1 MARWYPRRRTLS
13 RKPENVKRRM
23 TNRLMKVLA
32 ALVIAGG
39 YWLWD
44 SYIAAPAASQAASQ
58 ADSPDAAAAS
68 AATTES
74 PAASARLPQSD
85 IDALIA
91 AQRSNEM
98 VTVTAAVAKLLPDDT
113 NGSAHQRFLLGL
125 PSGKRVLVAHNI
137 DLAPRLDALDA
148 GDTVT
153 VRGEFEW
160 NDKGGVIHWTHHDPA
175 GRHQG
180 GWIEHDGRKYE

>member
-1 MARWYPRRRTLS
+1 MAGWYPRRRRTLS
-13 RKPENVKRRM
+13 RKPENVKRRV

-39 YWLWD
+39 YWVWD
-44 SYIAAPAASQAASQ
+44 SYIAAPADTPAGPATS
-58 ADSPDAAAAS
+58 S
-68 AATTES
+68 AAPGS
-74 PAASARLPQSD
+74 PAGAGTTLPQSD
-85 IDALIA
+85 IDALIS

-98 VTVTAAVAKLLPDDT
+98 VTVTAPVAKLLPDDT
-113 NGSAHQRFLLGL
+113 NGSAHQRFLLAL

-137 DLAPRLDALDA
+137 DLAPRLDALDT

-180 GWIEHDGRKYE
+180 GWIEHNGRKYE